1 MSQLVANGQG
11 TYMTRPVLES
21 VGGAVALD
29 SKFYIRRPVDEEF
42 LEALDRRDS
51 VVLLK
56 GARQVGKTSLLA
68 RGLARARQ
76 KGATVILTDFQKL
89 NSEDLVSAE
98 AFFRTMA
105 RGLVDRLDLDIE
117 VDAIWDSRLSPGV
130 MFERFFLN
138 EVMRRFRGHV
148 VWAMDEVD
156 RLFTSDFAGDVF
168 GLFRAWHNERAL
180 DPEGHFPRL
189 TLAIAHATEAYLFI
203 TDKNLSPFNVGTR
216 LLLEDFSLEEV
227 AELNRLYGSPLKV
240 PAELERFYSLV
251 GGQPFLVRRSLHE
264 LVISPSSLAQF
275 ADKASLD
282 EGIFGDHLRRIIIL
296 LGHNRILLDA
306 VRQILTGQPC
316 LNWDSVHRLRSAGV
330 LAAATANEPA
340 RPRCQLYAS
349 YLVRHLA

>member
-1 MSQLVANGQG
+1 MSQAVANGQG
-11 TYMTRPVLES
+11 TYVTRPVLES

-29 SKFYIRRPVDEEF
+29 SKFYIERRVDAEF
-42 LEALDRRDS
+42 HQAIARRDS

-76 KGATVILTDFQKL
+76 RGATVILSDFQKL
-89 NSEDLVSAE
+89 NSQDLESAE

-105 RGLVDRLDLDIE
+105 RSLVDRLDLDVE
-117 VDAIWDSRLSPGV
+117 VDEIWDSRLSPGV
-130 MFERFFLN
+130 MFERFFLQN
-138 EVMRRFRGHV
+138 VMRKSKGHV

-168 GLFRAWHNERAL
+168 GLFRAWHNERSL
-180 DPEGHFPRL
+180 DPEGEFPRL

-216 LLLEDFSLEEV
+216 LVLEDFTLAEV
-227 AELNRLYGSPLKV
+227 AELNRLYGTPLKTRT
-240 PAELERFYSLV
+240 ELERFFSLV

-264 LVISPSSLAQF
+264 LVVNPSSLAQF
-275 ADKASLD
+275 ADKAALD
-282 EGIFGDHLRRIIIL
+282 EGIFGDHLRRITIL
-296 LGHNRILLDA
+296 LGHNRSLVDA
-306 VRQILTGQPC
+306 VRQILTGKPC
-316 LNWDSVHRLRSAGV
+316 SNWDSVHRLRSAGV
-330 LAAATANEPA
+330 LAAAVANEPA
-340 RPRCQLYAS
+340 RPRCQLYAN